1 MTAVGETGL
10 QDDDVTDWALI
21 RRIGAGDE
29 AALERLYK
37 RYYGILYRFVL
48 RVTRRPECCEEVVND
63 VMYIVWQ
70 KAAATTPLSRAST
83 WILGIAH
90 KRALKAIER
99 HGRDSIAVNDSEAL
113 DSIATDDMTELVS
126 ITSLAEKAFALL
138 TPEQR
143 AVMELVYYHGLPYQ
157 DIAVAL
163 ECPENTVKTRM
174 FHARKRLRV
183 FWPEL
188 TGQAAGL
195 TAGAAGDAQE
205 VDA

>member
-1 MTAVGETGL
+1 MTAVGETVL
-10 QDDDVTDWALI
+10 QDDEAADWALI
-21 RRIGAGDE
+21 RRIGDGDE

-37 RYYGILYRFVL
+37 RYYAILYRFVL

-99 HGRDSIAVNDSEAL
+99 HGRDSFAVNDSEAL
-113 DSIATDDMTELVS
+113 DSIATDDMTEVVS
-126 ITSLAEKAFALL
+126 TTSLAEKAFALL

-195 TAGAAGDAQE
+195 TAAGDAQE
-205 VDA
+205 VEA